1 MNYIYQLKKKD
12 FKVYLLAILTS
23 FYLFF
28 WDVKIYNNFGLRE
41 TIVIAILFIFNEN
54 INNKFFFKKNKI
66 NLIFI
71 LAVCLLIFI
80 HQILNTLFDGSS
92 YTSHNFLGT
101 LGLFFLTFF
110 IFYYYELILN
120 KFNFIVNF
128 FCIIFIISYF
138 FSDIEL
144 SSKWELENLC
154 SSTFK
159 FDNKFIFLEN
169 SHLGMMIGSVLGY
182 YLFKVRLKNIFYLIV
197 IYLSML
203 FLILLEPSTTLYF
216 SLTVSLFLV
225 TIYDFKFFI
234 KKNIFFIL
242 IFLLT
247 LYFNNLN
254 NNCYFKIVDTVKGLN
269 SVVNIDQN
277 KGVQEK
283 TIPEKKI
290 KEKKIEDIRNLPVKD
305 YDLFIRLNLSSAV
318 FLNSLNIALETSL
331 SRPVGWGL
339 NRYENA
345 FDYYLSNE
353 IIIPYLY
360 HEVYTLNYNDGSAN
374 LSKLFTEFGVLAL
387 ILIPIILS
395 FVFTKN
401 MSNENKIF
409 FLSIIFTQLV
419 RGAGYFNGGFLFS
432 LIIIIFTTINI
443 KKNYAK
449 N

>member
-1 MNYIYQLKKKD
+1 
-12 FKVYLLAILTS
+12 
-23 FYLFF
+23 
-28 WDVKIYNNFGLRE
+28 
-41 TIVIAILFIFNEN
+41 
-54 INNKFFFKKNKI
+54 
-66 NLIFI
+66 
-71 LAVCLLIFI
+71 
-80 HQILNTLFDGSS
+80 
-92 YTSHNFLGT
+92 
-101 LGLFFLTFF
+101 
-110 IFYYYELILN
+110 
-120 KFNFIVNF
+120 
-128 FCIIFIISYF
+128 
-138 FSDIEL
+138 
-144 SSKWELENLC
+144 
-154 SSTFK
+154 
-159 FDNKFIFLEN
+159 
-169 SHLGMMIGSVLGY
+169 
-182 YLFKVRLKNIFYLIV
+182 
-197 IYLSML
+197 ML

-216 SLTVSLFLV
+216 SLAVSLFLV

>member
-1 MNYIYQLKKKD
+1 
-12 FKVYLLAILTS
+12 
-23 FYLFF
+23 
-28 WDVKIYNNFGLRE
+28 
-41 TIVIAILFIFNEN
+41 
-54 INNKFFFKKNKI
+54 
-66 NLIFI
+66 
-71 LAVCLLIFI
+71 
-80 HQILNTLFDGSS
+80 
-92 YTSHNFLGT
+92 
-101 LGLFFLTFF
+101 
-110 IFYYYELILN
+110 
-120 KFNFIVNF
+120 
-128 FCIIFIISYF
+128 
-138 FSDIEL
+138 
-144 SSKWELENLC
+144 
-154 SSTFK
+154 
-159 FDNKFIFLEN
+159 
-169 SHLGMMIGSVLGY
+169 MMIGSVLGY

-216 SLTVSLFLV
+216 SLAVSLFLV

>member
-1 MNYIYQLKKKD
+1 M
-12 FKVYLLAILTS
+12 
-23 FYLFF
+23 
-28 WDVKIYNNFGLRE
+28 
-41 TIVIAILFIFNEN
+41 
-54 INNKFFFKKNKI
+54 
-66 NLIFI
+66 
-71 LAVCLLIFI
+71 
-80 HQILNTLFDGSS
+80 
-92 YTSHNFLGT
+92 
-101 LGLFFLTFF
+101 
-110 IFYYYELILN
+110 
-120 KFNFIVNF
+120 
-128 FCIIFIISYF
+128 
-138 FSDIEL
+138 
-144 SSKWELENLC
+144 
-154 SSTFK
+154 
-159 FDNKFIFLEN
+159 
-169 SHLGMMIGSVLGY
+169 
-182 YLFKVRLKNIFYLIV
+182 
-197 IYLSML
+197 
-203 FLILLEPSTTLYF
+203 
-216 SLTVSLFLV
+216 
-225 TIYDFKFFI
+225 
-234 KKNIFFIL
+234 
-242 IFLLT
+242 
-247 LYFNNLN
+247 
-254 NNCYFKIVDTVKGLN
+254 
-269 SVVNIDQN
+269 
-277 KGVQEK
+277 
-283 TIPEKKI
+283 
-290 KEKKIEDIRNLPVKD
+290 
-305 YDLFIRLNLSSAV
+305 NLSSAV